1 MSTYF
6 DVKPSTLGDVFLEPK
21 HFFEIP
27 RFQRPYSWEEG
38 EIEEFWDTI
47 FSAEPVFLGT
57 VIFNKKRFDKE
68 RVIEIIDGQQ
78 RYLTIHIL
86 GAVLRDTCRR
96 LKVEFSDTEFDDLA
110 HGTAQS
116 IVGKPDKWDKTKF
129 DNYLTPGE
137 GIKEFFG
144 EYVQSFESD
153 KRIDETLK
161 VRKKSEE
168 ERIKE
173 AYLTFK
179 RLLDEAL
186 QPLDLE
192 GKKTLLRDLVDQR
205 LAKHF
210 FARIE
215 IDDEDLAY
223 EIFETVN
230 AKGVDLNVAD
240 LIKNQIFRHVI
251 NGDLKHNDSA
261 KDRWFLVTENVG
273 AANIAIKDFL
283 SYYWSSKY
291 GYVADRKL
299 YKTIRDHFREDARWD
314 EFLDD
319 LVENSV
325 YIRNIFAGTLD
336 DLEELVGDW
345 SEAVKLFESLRILRN
360 TKAKTWSI
368 LYLCMFRNFFGTG
381 KQVAFTPGNRWDL
394 IAKFTF
400 LYYEVLNL
408 SGNWYFKEIWNFCK
422 KIEEY
427 CSLKKGNKH
436 IADLFKDDLF
446 TEFESKLPRE
456 EAFSDGFV
464 AISYKE
470 SKKARIIIRY
480 VLSQLE
486 ERLAGKFDV
495 GFDETKVSI
504 EHFLPQEPKEWGCT
518 KKEIKD
524 VVNSIGNLVLISKRK
539 NGALGN
545 KNLDAKINELSDQ
558 ASKLRLVDQLMTNVA
573 SGTWDFSLISSKKNF
588 DAIENRGRE
597 LAKLGFDIWVSD
609 LRRQMGF

>member
-6 DVKPSTLGDVFLEPK
+6 EVKPSTLGDVFLEPK
-21 HFFEIP
+21 HLFEIP

-38 EIEEFWDTI
+38 NIEEFWETI
-47 FSAEPVFLGT
+47 FSVEPVFLGT
-57 VIFNKKRFDKE
+57 VIFNKRRLDSE

-86 GAVLRDTCRR
+86 GAVLRDTCRS
-96 LKVEFSDTEFDDLA
+96 LKAEFEDADFDDLA

-116 IVGKPDKWDKTKF
+116 IVGRPDKWDKTKF
-129 DNYLTPGE
+129 YNYLTPSESVKDFFQEYIQAFE
-137 GIKEFFG
+137 G
-144 EYVQSFESD
+144 D

-161 VRKKSEE
+161 VKKKSEE
-168 ERIKE
+168 ERIKD

-179 RLLDEAL
+179 RLLAASLKD
-186 QPLDLE
+186 LDLAE
-192 GKKTLLRDLVDQR
+192 KKTLLRDLVDQR

-251 NGDLKHNDSA
+251 NEDPKQNDSA
-261 KDRWFLVTENVG
+261 TERWSQVTDNVG
-273 AANIAIKDFL
+273 AANIPIKDFL

-299 YKTIRDHFREDARWD
+299 YKAIREHFRDNERWD

-319 LVENSV
+319 LVDNSV
-325 YIRNIFAGTLD
+325 YIRNIFSGSLD
-336 DLEELVGDW
+336 DLEEFVGEG
-345 SEAVKLFESLRILRN
+345 SESAKLFESLRILRN

-368 LYLCMFRNFFGTG
+368 LYLCMFRNFFGER
-381 KQVAFTPGNRWDL
+381 KLVDFAPGNRWDL

-408 SGNWYFKEIWNFCK
+408 SGNWYFKEIWNFSK
-422 KIEEY
+422 RIEEY
-427 CSLKKGNKH
+427 SSMHKSNKE
-436 IADLFKDDLF
+436 IAQLFKDELF
-446 TEFESKLPRE
+446 TQFESKLPRQ

-470 SKKARIIIRY
+470 NKKARVIIRY

-486 ERLAGKFDV
+486 EDLSGQFDV
-495 GFDETKVSI
+495 GFDESKVSI
-504 EHFLPQEPKEWGCT
+504 EHFLPQEPKEWGRT
-518 KKEIKD
+518 KKEVKD
-524 VVNSIGNLVLISKRK
+524 VVNTIGNLVLISKRK

-545 KNLDAKINELSDQ
+545 KALDSKVDELGDQ
-558 ASKLRLVDQLMTNVA
+558 ASKLKLVEQLLTHVA
-573 SGTWDFSLISSKKNF
+573 SKAWDFSLISSKKDF
-588 DAIENRGRE
+588 SAIETRARD
-597 LAKLGFDIWVSD
+597 LAQLGFKIWVSD
-609 LRRQMGF
+609 LRSKMGF